1 LSDQPTSSVVNLT
14 GHKVRIVSPDR
25 TVTDIPPSGQVARCV
40 QDADWPVGSVA
51 VGPVTVPIVISPMST
66 VVVGLPD
73 HRPGVLLVVSR
84 TVATAQ
90 PHRRDLVFPH
100 DILRDDNGHPLGC
113 RAFGQVP
120 APTAT

>member
-1 LSDQPTSSVVNLT
+1 LSDQRASSVVNLT
-14 GHKVRIVSPDR
+14 GHPVRIVSPDH
-25 TVTDIPPSGQVARCV
+25 TVIDIPPSGQVARCV
-40 QDADWPVGSVA
+40 RYPDRPAGTVA
-51 VGPVTVPIVISPMST
+51 VGPVTVPIVISPIST

-100 DILRDDNGHPLGC
+100 DILRDENGHPFGC
-113 RAFGQVP
+113 RAFGQIPPP
-120 APTAT
+120 AAK